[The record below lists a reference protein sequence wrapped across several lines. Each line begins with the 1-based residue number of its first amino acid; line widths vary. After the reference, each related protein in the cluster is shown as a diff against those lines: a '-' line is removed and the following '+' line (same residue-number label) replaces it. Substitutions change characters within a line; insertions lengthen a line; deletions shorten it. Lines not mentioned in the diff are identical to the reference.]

1 MMGVHYIFI
10 ILRFTWGQKER
21 RVDAIKEVLIV
32 RSFPD
37 GSLVKNLPANPGYL
51 GSVPK
56 SG

>member
-1 MMGVHYIFI
+1 MGVQYIFI

-21 RVDAIKEVLIV
+21 RVDAIREVLIV

-37 GSLVKNLPANPGYL
+37 GSLVKNLPANTGYL